1 MQIILRS
8 LALFLFVWLVMR
20 IAGRKEL
27 AQMTSFDLVIVVV
40 LGDLIQQGVTGDDRS
55 VVGAM
60 LAVTT
65 FVLLAV
71 LLSYVSFRFRA
82 TRPILEG
89 SPVIVVRDGRF
100 LTDVMRMERLTED
113 EVREAA
119 RMKGIERMSQVK
131 VGILEADGQFAF
143 IQEGREGGDPG

>member
-8 LALFLFVWLVMR
+8 FVLFLFVWLVIR

-27 AQMTSFDLVIVVV
+27 SQMTSFDLVIVVV

-55 VVGAM
+55 MVGAM

-65 FVLLAV
+65 FALLAV
-71 LLSYVSFRFRA
+71 FLSYVSFRVRA
-82 TRPILEG
+82 ARPLLEG
-89 SPVIVVRDGRF
+89 EPVIVVRDGVF
-100 LTDVMRMERLTED
+100 LEDVMRIERLTED

-119 RMKGIERMSQVK
+119 RSKGIDRMSQVA
-131 VGILEADGQFAF
+131 VGIMEADGQFAF
-143 IQEGREGGDPG
+143 LRRDEGGREPG